1 LGRIARLIFVWAH
14 FLFFGLFWQIR
25 VSLYI
30 LVYFIVFIV
39 FENGL
44 WFIFN
49 TILLNVFMVAWFYWD
64 VKLFLWVNLVTFLAL
79 LSLVNLTLL

>member
-1 LGRIARLIFVWAH
+1 LGAFS
-14 FLFFGLFWQIR
+14 FFGLFWQIR

>member
-1 LGRIARLIFVWAH
+1 
-14 FLFFGLFWQIR
+14 